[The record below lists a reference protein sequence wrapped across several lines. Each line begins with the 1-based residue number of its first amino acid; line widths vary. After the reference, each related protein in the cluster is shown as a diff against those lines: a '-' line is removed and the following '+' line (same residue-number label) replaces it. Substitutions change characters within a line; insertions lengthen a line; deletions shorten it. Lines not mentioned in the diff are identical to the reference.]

1 MSRKIAL
8 TAASAAAALTLTVAL
23 AAAGFA
29 PGAPAT
35 AAASASAVDQIVTDP
50 APTVQVDTV
59 YLAPAQE
66 PEAITIHK
74 VLKASGGEEAS
85 ENESE
90 HESDD

>member
-1 MSRKIAL
+1 MSHKIAL

-35 AAASASAVDQIVTDP
+35 AASSAAVVDQVVTDP

-59 YLAPAQE
+59 YLGPAQE
-66 PEAITIHK
+66 PETITIRNVVK
-74 VLKASGGEEAS
+74 TSDGEEES

-90 HESDD
+90 NDD